1 MKIDHDHRSL
11 LIQPLINFSYVVPYL
26 LLFLCW
32 LVIPIATG
40 FLISLTKWT
49 FISGKYQLVGL
60 RNYKDAFADEL
71 FLKGIINTLYYTTMT
86 VIGGNLVSF
95 FLAYGLT
102 KVKRFRNVF
111 RKIFFVPLLLSVG
124 TTGIMW
130 QWLYNT
136 DFGIINYYLNFL
148 GIKNT
153 NWLGD
158 ARFSMPAIAL
168 MAIWGSCGF
177 NMLIYYA
184 GIREIPCS
192 SPRSFFVWLFP
203 PSAVFRFLI
212 APIC

>member
-1 MKIDHDHRSL
+1 MKIDHDHHSL
-11 LIQPLINFSYVVPYL
+11 SIQPLINFFYVVPYL

-49 FISGKYQLVGL
+49 FIPGKYQLVGL

-111 RKIFFVPLLLSVG
+111 RKILWKIDADLKNASMVSEECSKRSE
-124 TTGIMW
+124 
-130 QWLYNT
+130 N
-136 DFGIINYYLNFL
+136 IINRKIVKFY
-148 GIKNT
+148 IEAISQKNSQ
-153 NWLGD
+153 L
-158 ARFSMPAIAL
+158 RKK
-168 MAIWGSCGF
+168 
-177 NMLIYYA
+177 
-184 GIREIPCS
+184 
-192 SPRSFFVWLFP
+192 
-203 PSAVFRFLI
+203 
-212 APIC
+212 